1 MNEGKKGKMKERK
14 KDFFLYLTDGIFTSF
29 PFDIWKNLLIFHT
42 SIWKMATDCLRLF
55 FPVFLFFLWSSYYF
69 SRLPAPLFSSWS
81 AVINTKPFIL
91 IYVAIY
97 VDQLQLN

>member
-1 MNEGKKGKMKERK
+1 MKERK
-14 KDFFLYLTDGIFTSF
+14 EKWKKERKTFFYISPMEIFTSF

-69 SRLPAPLFSSWS
+69 SRLPARLFSSWS